1 MTTAFPSAS
10 APPPGSVP
18 PPAAVETR
26 RVTANGVELNVAL
39 AGEGPAV
46 LLLHG
51 FPHTWRVWTHVI
63 DALAPAYRVIAPDL
77 RGFGA
82 SERATRGYDAGTLA
96 ADAEAL
102 LAVLGETSADVVA
115 IDAGTP
121 PAFLLGLQRP
131 GLVRRL
137 VLMESLLGRLAG
149 AEPFLADGPP
159 WWFGFH
165 TALAAPASG
174 ASGAADGAAHG
185 LAESVLLGHEAEYVG
200 WFLAQGTLGDGVAP
214 EIRDAFTAAYTGRES
229 LRCAFSYY
237 RALPTSAAQI
247 AAATARSRLTV
258 PTLAIG
264 AHPVGDALARQL
276 APVADN
282 LTSRLLAETGH
293 IIPLHRPAAL
303 LDLLLPFLAPPATTG
318 HP

>member
-1 MTTAFPSAS
+1 MTTAFP
-10 APPPGSVP
+10 
-18 PPAAVETR
+18 PAAVPPSVGIETR
-26 RVTANGVELNVAL
+26 SVTANGVELNVAL
-39 AGEGPAV
+39 AGDGPAV

-51 FPHTWRVWTHVI
+51 FPHTWQVWTRVI
-63 DALAPAYRVIAPDL
+63 GALAPTHRVIAPDL

-82 SERATRGYDAGTLA
+82 SQRAADGYDAGTLA

-102 LAVLGETSADVVA
+102 LAELGETSADVVA

-131 GLVRRL
+131 ALVRRL
-137 VLMESLLGRLAG
+137 VLMESLLGRLPG
-149 AEPFLADGPP
+149 AESFLAAGPP

-165 TALAAPASG
+165 AAPAAPPVPGSTAEDAG
-174 ASGAADGAAHG
+174 YG

-200 WFLAQGTLGDGVAP
+200 WFLAQGTLGAGVAP
-214 EIRDAFTAAYTGRES
+214 EIRDAFAAAYTGRES

-276 APVADN
+276 APVTDD
-282 LTSRLLAETGH
+282 LTSHLLAETGH

-303 LDLLLPFLAPPATTG
+303 LDLLLPFLAAG
-318 HP
+318 